1 MRLTHPAVRLA
12 LSALLALAFS
22 SCRPA
27 PTPAGQWRGVLTS
40 PGGELPFGLR
50 IDSGPQGLRAVV
62 QNGPEEAPVSGVGLK
77 GHELV
82 LRFDGYDS
90 RIVATIEGDELT
102 GRWEKRAKVG
112 YATMPM
118 VAHRVDTELAFR
130 FRPASEVGLVT
141 VAASA
146 ESAVPS
152 VSGDWAVAFVDEDG
166 TSPAEAELRQE
177 GTRVTGTFRTPTGD
191 HRFLEGSYESGILR
205 LSAFD
210 GAHAFLYQAHAE
222 PGGTLRGDF
231 WSRDSYHATWTA
243 RRAAEHEAV
252 LPDAWKEVGLT
263 NPEGKFRFRFPDLAG
278 QPVTLDDPRFA
289 GKVVMV
295 NLFGSWCP
303 NCNDEGPYLASL
315 HKRYRDRGLE
325 IVGLAFEVTG
335 DAARDREFVRRFG
348 ARYGISYPLLL
359 AGTNDKEEAGAALPD
374 LTRVASF
381 PTTVFLGRD
390 GKVRKIH
397 SGFDGP
403 GTGEHFAELKK
414 EFEGLIES
422 LLAEPAPAGES
433 RISRGIFRTPGSP
446 PGSGDPDRGA
456 R

>member
-1 MRLTHPAVRLA
+1 
-12 LSALLALAFS
+12 
-22 SCRPA
+22 
-27 PTPAGQWRGVLTS
+27 VLTS

-50 IDSGPQGLRAVV
+50 VDSGPQGLRAVI
-62 QNGPEEAPVSGVGLK
+62 QNGSEDAPVSAVELK
-77 GHELV
+77 GNDLM

-90 RIVATIEGDELT
+90 RIVATIEGDNLT
-102 GRWEKRAKVG
+102 GKWEKRGKTA
-112 YATMPM
+112 YAAMPLS
-118 VAHRVDTELAFR
+118 AHRAGAEAASR
-130 FRPASEVGLVT
+130 FRPASELGL
-141 VAASA
+141 AAGAA
-146 ESAVPS
+146 EAVPS
-152 VSGDWAVAFVDEDG
+152 VSGNWAVAFVDEEE

-191 HRFLEGSYESGILR
+191 HRFLEGSYESGVLR

-243 RRAAEHEAV
+243 RRAAEREAV

-289 GKVVMV
+289 GKVVIV

-315 HKRYRDRGLE
+315 HKRYRDHGLE

-335 DAARDREFVRRFG
+335 DATRDREFVRRFG
-348 ARYGISYPLLL
+348 ERYGISYSLLL
-359 AGTNDKEEAGAALPD
+359 AGTNDKEKAGAALPD

-422 LLAEPAPAGES
+422 LLAEPAPAG
-433 RISRGIFRTPGSP
+433 
-446 PGSGDPDRGA
+446 
-456 R
+456 

>member
-1 MRLTHPAVRLA
+1 MRSHRSTVSLA
-12 LSALLALAFS
+12 LFSLFALALL

-27 PTPAGQWRGVLTS
+27 PSPAGQWRGVFTS

-62 QNGPEEAPVSGVGLK
+62 QNGSEEAPVSAVELK
-77 GHELV
+77 GSELT

-90 RIVATIEGDELT
+90 RIVATIEGDALT
-102 GRWEKRAKVG
+102 GKWEKRAKVG
-112 YATMPM
+112 YASMPM
-118 VAHRVDTELAFR
+118 VAHRIGSAPPPR
-130 FRPASEVGLVT
+130 FRPASEAGIPAL
-141 VAASA
+141 AANDASA
-146 ESAVPS
+146 IPS
-152 VSGDWAVAFVDEDG
+152 VSGPWAVEFVDEEG
-166 TSPAEAELRQE
+166 TSPAEAELKQE
-177 GTRVTGTFRTPTGD
+177 SSRVTGTFRTPTGD
-191 HRFLEGSYESGILR
+191 HRYLEGSYEGGILR

-243 RRAAEHEAV
+243 RRASEHEAV
-252 LPDAWKEVGLT
+252 LPDAWQEVGLT
-263 NPEGKFRFRFPDLAG
+263 NPEGKLRFSFPDLAG
-278 QPVTLDDPRFA
+278 KPVTLDDPRFA
-289 GKVVMV
+289 GKVVIV

-315 HKRYRDRGLE
+315 HKRYGDRGLE

-335 DAARDREFVRRFG
+335 DANRDREFVRRFG
-348 ARYGISYPLLL
+348 VRYGISYPLLL
-359 AGTNDKEEAGAALPD
+359 AGTNDKKEAGAALPD

-390 GKVRKIH
+390 GKARKIH

-414 EFEGLIES
+414 EFEGLIEV
-422 LLAEPAPAGES
+422 LLAEA
-433 RISRGIFRTPGSP
+433 
-446 PGSGDPDRGA
+446 
-456 R
+456 

>member
-1 MRLTHPAVRLA
+1 MRFSRTSARF
-12 LSALLALAFS
+12 ALLALLVLAL
-22 SCRPA
+22 PA
-27 PTPAGQWRGVLTS
+27 CPQAPSPSGWWRAVLTS

-50 IDSGPQGLRAVV
+50 IDSGPDGWSAVV
-62 QNGPEEAPVSGVGLK
+62 QNGSEEAPVSAVELK
-77 GHELV
+77 GRELV

-90 RIVATIEGDELT
+90 RIVATLDGDNLT
-102 GRWEKRAKVG
+102 GKWEKRAKVG
-112 YATMPM
+112 YASMPM
-118 VAHRVDTELAFR
+118 SAQRSATAPR
-130 FRPASEVGLVT
+130 FRPVSEVGIPPT
-141 VAASA
+141 ARNAAN
-146 ESAVPS
+146 VLPS
-152 VSGDWAVAFVDEDG
+152 VTGNWAVAFVDDEE

-177 GTRVTGTFRTPTGD
+177 GTSVTGTFRTPTGD
-191 HRFLEGSYESGILR
+191 HRFLDGSYENGILR

-243 RRAAEHEAV
+243 RRAAEREAV

-263 NPEGKFRFRFPDLAG
+263 NPEGKLRFRFPDLAG
-278 QPVTLDDPRFA
+278 RPVTLGDPRFA
-289 GKVVMV
+289 GKVVLV

-303 NCNDEGPYLASL
+303 NCNDEGPYLAEL

-348 ARYGISYPLLL
+348 ERYGISYPLLL
-359 AGTNDKEEAGAALPD
+359 AGTNDKKEAGAALPD

-403 GTGEHFAELKK
+403 GTGAHFAELKK
-414 EFEGLIES
+414 EFEELIES
-422 LLAEPAPAGES
+422 LLAEP
-433 RISRGIFRTPGSP
+433 TPTG
-446 PGSGDPDRGA
+446 
-456 R
+456 